1 MEFLPLRRALISV
14 TDKSGLVEFAEFLAG
29 NGVELTSTGG
39 TQKFLEK
46 AGLPVVSVSDVTGF
60 PEMLDGRVKTLH
72 PRIHGGI
79 LANKDLPEHLA
90 ALAKADIR
98 PYDLVIVNLY
108 DFSGAL
114 AKKVSET
121 EQVEQID
128 IGGPCLLRA
137 AAKNFSGVLVL
148 PSPDCYPEAR
158 RILEA
163 NDMKAPLALRRKMAA
178 LAFECTA
185 RYDRMVADWFATME
199 E

>member
-1 MEFLPLRRALISV
+1 MEFLALKRALISV
-14 TDKSGLVEFAEFLAG
+14 TDKSGLVEFAEFLVS

-39 TQKFLEK
+39 TQKALEK
-46 AGLPVVSVSDVTGF
+46 AGLPVIAVSEVTGF

-114 AKKVSET
+114 AKKASAT

-148 PSPDCYPEAR
+148 PSPECYPEAR
-158 RILEA
+158 RILAA
-163 NDMKAPLALRRKMAA
+163 NDMKAPLALRKEMAA
-178 LAFECTA
+178 RAFECTA
-185 RYDRMVADWFATME
+185 RYDRMVADWFAKME
-199 E
+199 Q